1 MNNVLAIGQIINK
14 NLQELHLRN
23 DLSKELKDVYER
35 ISFDLNIAGINNKI
49 INTMDVYGAGEY
61 YFILIDNEKNIDE
74 YFLIDLNLKNG
85 FKKIDDL
92 NFNDYLEKL
101 GINDNKINLKK
112 LFESKTIGR

>member
-1 MNNVLAIGQIINK
+1 MNNILIIEQIVNK

-23 DLSKELKDVYER
+23 DLSKAPKDIYER
-35 ISFDLNIAGINNKI
+35 ISFDFNLAGVNNKI
-49 INTMDVYGAGEY
+49 INTKDIYGVDEY

-92 NFNDYLEKL
+92 DYSNYLKTL
-101 GINDNKINLKK
+101 GVIDNKLTLKDVFLK
-112 LFESKTIGR
+112 RTIGR